1 MAGVRLHKVEPTQGA
16 GGSTSMDI
24 VFMHGLEGHYKKT
37 WQSPDQ
43 SGWWPQWAADALPHA
58 CILTLEYPAAIGGWT
73 ESQANAQPDAQSLA
87 DAIADAFRN
96 QSPKLGSRPCVFVCH
111 SLGGLLLKRVLV
123 DAKNRSHDPQWFKD
137 DRVAGILFLGTPHRG
152 SAVAN
157 VLLLAEK
164 IKNSTLQ
171 AGMIAIDVAT
181 QAPVTGLLN
190 LLGLS
195 RKSLVD
201 KIFTSSELIKF
212 LKEDSRD
219 LQWLN
224 EDFRSYWEERGRQGK
239 SLHLRLYAEQLPT
252 LHVQV
257 VDKGSADPNLRGIT
271 VVELVGKD
279 HITMVKPTGP
289 EGEIAGALLSMVD
302 SFTQTHGIF
311 DFKDDTRN
319 LTAQAVFEMLRMRGK
334 QELLKTMADLLNVAP
349 EDPYAIAFAL
359 VQLPHLEIGKFLTK
373 VTRSNAAKSHEHG
386 EDLEKLGMLLLP
398 LVAPSHGGTVVLK
411 EGAPPLLTVPDMSH
425 ESRYLFSELV
435 HASFRNWAPLF
446 LLEDDGVTLK
456 PGGWRVSSPAVINP
470 SGWTSQGHVDHVRD
484 YIVASQLTDDL
495 ATSRSA
501 LAASS
506 EEAQT
511 AKYQPAH
518 VKSLE
523 PSFRLIRAKALLKR
537 RFNEEM
543 ALIIEVEPSSP
554 LRNEEVQRALQQ
566 EFDTWLTLLISDAE
580 NPNPQLD
587 GEFQSLQV
595 TVQGFL
601 SNLKQTKASK

>member
-24 VFMHGLEGHYKKT
+24 VFMHGLGGHYKTT
-37 WQSPDQ
+37 WQSPDET
-43 SGWWPQWAADALPHA
+43 GWWPQWAADALPHA
-58 CILTLEYPAAIGGWT
+58 RILTLEYPAAIGGWT

-123 DAKNRSHDPQWFKD
+123 DAKNRSGDPQWFKE

-164 IKNSTLQ
+164 IKNSALQ

-181 QAPVTGLLN
+181 QAPVTWVLN
-190 LLGLS
+190 VLGLS
-195 RKSLVD
+195 KKNLA
-201 KIFTSSELIKF
+201 EKF
-212 LKEDSRD
+212 LKNSDLIDFLEEDNRD

-224 EDFRSYWEERGRQGK
+224 EDFRSYCEERDRQGK
-239 SLHLRLYAEQLPT
+239 PLNLRLYAEQLT
-252 LHVQV
+252 THGVQV
-257 VDKGSADPNLRGIT
+257 VDKGSADPNLKGIT
-271 VVELVGKD
+271 VVELVGQD
-279 HITMVKPTGP
+279 HITMVKPKGP
-289 EGEIAGALLSMVD
+289 TDEIAGALLSIVE
-302 SFTQTHGIF
+302 SLTQTHGIF
-311 DFKDDTRN
+311 NFKDDTHN

-334 QELLKTMADLLNVAP
+334 QELLKTMADLLHVAP
-349 EDPYAIAFAL
+349 EDPYAIALAL
-359 VQLPHLEIGKFLTK
+359 VQLPLVDIGKFLTQL
-373 VTRSNAAKSHEHG
+373 TRSNVGKSLEHD
-386 EDLEKLGMLLLP
+386 EAVEKLGMLLLP
-398 LVAPSHGGTVVLK
+398 LMAPPHGGAVVLK
-411 EGAPPLLTVPDMSH
+411 AGAPPLLNVPDMTQ
-425 ESRYLFSELV
+425 ESRHLFSELV
-435 HASFRNWAPLF
+435 HASFRNWAPSF

-456 PGGWRVSSPAVINP
+456 PGGWRVASPAVTNP
-470 SGWTSQGHVDHVRD
+470 SGWTCQGHVDHVRD
-484 YIVASQLTDDL
+484 YIAASQLTDDL

-511 AKYQPAH
+511 AKYQPNH
-518 VKSLE
+518 VKNLE
-523 PSFRLIRAKALLKR
+523 PSLRLTRAKALLKR

-543 ALIIEVEPSSP
+543 SLIIEVEPSSP
-554 LRNEEVQRALQQ
+554 LRNEEVQSALQQ

-580 NPNPQLD
+580 NPNQQLD

-601 SNLKQTKASK
+601 SNLKQTKAST